1 MFDDP
6 TCIYCN
12 SVATRR
18 AAQESAK
25 ADKQM
30 LDMHQQAARA
40 QRRTASAAKSEARR
54 QERIEWSQ
62 LQKQKKQAQSAATK
76 AARQAQGG
84 GGLLPN
90 EKLKIAAVL
99 LLFWGHRHCGRIP
112 GQELVRGDRLP
123 RRRCGGGLLGV
134 EACHQTE
141 EAAGSRRLALGA
153 EPLRFDRVF
162 GTLLKDRGNRFLRVS
177 VPNNPTRPAPPGA
190 ARTSVS
196 CTPPILL
203 PYIDDPELIRLVEA
217 DGLLSP
223 SEPRKGVLQSVGKV
237 LYVQARGLIVVPIG
251 VKSSKMILC
260 MVLRGN
266 ESTQEGPIVT
276 IGWDQ
281 LSYAPELGVRLPD
294 DPPSLDADKG
304 GSVGDDDSE
313 SAVDDEES
321 TDIGS
326 DLTVG
331 EPREKLLFVPPPG

>member
-1 MFDDP
+1 M
-6 TCIYCN
+6 
-12 SVATRR
+12 
-18 AAQESAK
+18 
-25 ADKQM
+25 
-30 LDMHQQAARA
+30 
-40 QRRTASAAKSEARR
+40 
-54 QERIEWSQ
+54 
-62 LQKQKKQAQSAATK
+62 
-76 AARQAQGG
+76 
-84 GGLLPN
+84 
-90 EKLKIAAVL
+90 
-99 LLFWGHRHCGRIP
+99 
-112 GQELVRGDRLP
+112 
-123 RRRCGGGLLGV
+123 
-134 EACHQTE
+134 
-141 EAAGSRRLALGA
+141 
-153 EPLRFDRVF
+153 
-162 GTLLKDRGNRFLRVS
+162 
-177 VPNNPTRPAPPGA
+177 PNNPTRPAPPGA

-276 IGWDQ
+276 IGWEQ

-331 EPREKLLFVPPPG
+331 EPREKLLFVPHLDDPDAVEMIGARLHCCPPRDDVRTLYGKLLYIHEGGVIATLIGVVDGEEVAVLVVRGNATYRDGAEVCLPSALVLRAFEVGVRCP